1 MFRMSTAD
9 ERKLQAGIIIMKY
22 QIRKEAYMASKF
34 YAVKKGKIPGIYN
47 SWDDCKKMVDGFPG
61 AVYKSFKTLEEAEAF
76 VGAEGS
82 SRKRSEKAEKPDTEE
97 AGTKSGSLRLCRR
110 FLQHSATKVY
120 GYGGFLIHNGEK
132 EVLQGS
138 GNDAE
143 MASMRNVSG
152 EILGAMAAVERAI
165 ELKLPE
171 VTIYYDYMGIEMWA
185 EGAWKRNRQGTIAYY
200 EYMQSAKN
208 KIRIKFVK
216 VKGHSGVD
224 GNEEADHL
232 AKEAVGNTI

>member
-1 MFRMSTAD
+1 
-9 ERKLQAGIIIMKY
+9 
-22 QIRKEAYMASKF
+22 MASKF

-76 VGAEGS
+76 VGAEDT
-82 SRKRSEKAEKPDTEE
+82 SRKRSEKAEKPDTGKQEQNP
-97 AGTKSGSLRLCRR
+97 AVYAFVDGSYNI
-110 FLQHSATKVY
+110 ATKVY

-165 ELKLPE
+165 ELKLPQSFLLSHNQL
-171 VTIYYDYMGIEMWA
+171 THPA
-185 EGAWKRNRQGTIAYY
+185 AH
-200 EYMQSAKN
+200 YMQKR
-208 KIRIKFVK
+208 RIKRLLRCLQPIFPPSARLPPEGYHPQK
-216 VKGHSGVD
+216 PASHD
-224 GNEEADHL
+224 
-232 AKEAVGNTI
+232 T

>member
-1 MFRMSTAD
+1 
-9 ERKLQAGIIIMKY
+9 
-22 QIRKEAYMASKF
+22 MASKF

-82 SRKRSEKAEKPDTEE
+82 SRKRSEKAEKPDTGKQEQNP
-97 AGTKSGSLRLCRR
+97 AVYAFVDGSYNI
-110 FLQHSATKVY
+110 ATKVY

-152 EILGAMAAVERAI
+152 EILGAMAAVERA
-165 ELKLPE
+165 
-171 VTIYYDYMGIEMWA
+171 MGIEMWA

-200 EYMQSAKN
+200 DYMQSAKN

>member
-1 MFRMSTAD
+1 
-9 ERKLQAGIIIMKY
+9 
-22 QIRKEAYMASKF
+22 MASKF

-61 AVYKSFKTLEEAEAF
+61 AVYKSIQNHL
-76 VGAEGS
+76 
-82 SRKRSEKAEKPDTEE
+82 RKRKPSWVQKAAPESGAKKQKNQIQGSRNKIRQSTPLSTVL
-97 AGTKSGSLRLCRR
+97 TTLPPKST
-110 FLQHSATKVY
+110 A
-120 GYGGFLIHNGEK
+120 YGGFLIHNGEK

-224 GNEEADHL
+224 GNEEADQP
-232 AKEAVGNTI
+232 

>member
-1 MFRMSTAD
+1 
-9 ERKLQAGIIIMKY
+9 
-22 QIRKEAYMASKF
+22 MASKF
-34 YAVKKGKIPGIYN
+34 YAVQKGKIPGIYY

-61 AVYKSFKTLEEAEAF
+61 AVYKSFKTLEEAKAF
-76 VGAEGS
+76 VG
-82 SRKRSEKAEKPDTEE
+82 P
-97 AGTKSGSLRLCRR
+97 AGTSKKQSAKTEKSDTIQLEDTPSIYAFVDGSYNI
-110 FLQHSATKVY
+110 ATKVY

-138 GNDAE
+138 GKDAE

-185 EGAWKRNRQGTIAYY
+185 EGAWKRNKQGTIAYY
-200 EYMQSAKN
+200 DYMQSVKN
-208 KIRIKFVK
+208 QIQIKFVK

-224 GNEEADHL
+224 GNEEADRL

>member
-1 MFRMSTAD
+1 
-9 ERKLQAGIIIMKY
+9 
-22 QIRKEAYMASKF
+22 MASKF

-82 SRKRSEKAEKPDTEE
+82 SRKRSEKAEKPDTGKQEQNP
-97 AGTKSGSLRLCRR
+97 AVYAFVDGSYNI
-110 FLQHSATKVY
+110 ATKVY

-171 VTIYYDYMGIEMWA
+171 VTIYYDYMGIAKWCTGEWNA
-185 EGAWKRNRQGTIAYY
+185 TKEGTIAYKKFY
-200 EYMQSAKN
+200 NKAKKHVN
-208 KIRIKFVK
+208 ITFCK
-216 VKGHSGVD
+216 VKGHSGD
-224 GNEEADHL
+224 KYNDMADAL
-232 AKEAVGNTI
+232 AKKACGVE